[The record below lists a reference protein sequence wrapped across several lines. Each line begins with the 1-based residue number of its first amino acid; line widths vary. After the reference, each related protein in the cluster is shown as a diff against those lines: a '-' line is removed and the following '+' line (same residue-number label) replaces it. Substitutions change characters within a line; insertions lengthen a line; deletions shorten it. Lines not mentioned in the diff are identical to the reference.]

1 MAQVTDLYEAAGRA
15 GLLTDVMVGSLTVQ
29 CVFSAPDELALDG
42 LALNRDYHLEY
53 PSAWL
58 TLAVGDTVEIAG
70 SPYRVREVRQLRAG
84 SEMQA
89 KLTRL

>member
-1 MAQVTDLYEAAGRA
+1 MMQVTDLYEAADRA
-15 GLLTDVMVGSLTVQ
+15 GLLTQVVVGAVTVP

-58 TLAVGDTVEIAG
+58 TLATDDTVEIAG
-70 SPYRVREVRQLRAG
+70 SPYRVREVRQLRDG

-89 KLTRL
+89 RLTRL

>member
-1 MAQVTDLYEAAGRA
+1 MTQVTDLYEAADRA
-15 GLLTDVMVGSLTVQ
+15 GLLTDVVVGAVTVP

-58 TLAVGDTVEIAG
+58 TLATDDTVEIAG
-70 SPYRVREVRQLRAG
+70 SAYRVREVRQLRDG

-89 KLTRL
+89 RLTRL

>member
-1 MAQVTDLYEAAGRA
+1 MTQVTDLYEAAGRA
-15 GLLTDVMVGSLTVQ
+15 GLLTEVVVGSLAVQ

-58 TLAVGDTVEIAG
+58 TLAAGDTV
-70 SPYRVREVRQLRAG
+70 
-84 SEMQA
+84 
-89 KLTRL
+89 